1 MHHHSHRNAFFWGFI
16 LILAGLLFLFNNLD
30 VIEIQDVFSNFWPLI
45 LIVIGIYVIFKNY
58 RRIEHDNMKKEF
70 KSGMDVTADKED
82 VDESNIFGDINV
94 NVKSKNF
101 QRGSVRTVFG
111 KVVVDLTDINIAEG
125 ENHFYLN
132 AVFGEIRVKTIKD
145 LAIKVI
151 ATNLAGDIDV
161 FGQKRDGLNQRL
173 MYETD
178 NYTQAKS
185 KLILYCNV
193 TFGEIH
199 VW

>member
-1 MHHHSHRNAFFWGFI
+1 MHHHSHRNALFWGFI

-30 VIEIQDVFSNFWPLI
+30 VIELQDVFSNFWPLI
-45 LIVIGIYVIFKNY
+45 LIVIGLYVIFKNY

-82 VDESNIFGDINV
+82 VDESNVFGDINV

-111 KVVVDLTDINIAEG
+111 KVVVDLTDINIAQG
-125 ENHFYLN
+125 ENHLYLN
-132 AVFGEIRVKTIKD
+132 AVFGEIRVKMPAD
-145 LAIKVI
+145 PAVKVI

-161 FGQKRDGLNQRL
+161 FGQKRDGLNQQL
-173 MYETD
+173 VYETD
-178 NYTQAKS
+178 NYTQAQS